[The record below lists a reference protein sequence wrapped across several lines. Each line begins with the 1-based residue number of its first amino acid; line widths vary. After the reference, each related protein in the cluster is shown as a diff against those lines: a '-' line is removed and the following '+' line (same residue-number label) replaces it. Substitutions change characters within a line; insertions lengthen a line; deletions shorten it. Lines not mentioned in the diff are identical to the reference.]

1 MENNINQLKKKS
13 SIKTSNSAKRYYI
26 KSLIAVALFLLVITL
41 ELVNNGGYFDEI
53 IGVLSAIYLIFFRT
67 RIERRDMYTLI
78 IMGIVVAIGVIS
90 NLVSGVSH
98 NYFSI
103 VIDIVAETKLLFA
116 YFAMKYF
123 LNDEE
128 KKATINML
136 VSLAKLFT
144 IGAFVCSIISLF
156 TDIGMTGE
164 ERYGIGSFKF
174 IFSFNFQYIAVY
186 MLFFGILVCN
196 TKMRNKEK
204 IYYYAMAII
213 SLVLA
218 TKAPPIM
225 FSIIFIGL
233 AFYFK
238 KHERLSP
245 IVIITGVII
254 LIVAGWFQIETYILN
269 ENAPRRLFFEY
280 AFKTANNY
288 FPLGSGFG
296 TFGSDQA
303 ARNYSQLYYQYGF
316 NKLFGMTPEDG
327 SFLSDTF
334 WPMAIGQFGW
344 VGGILYISAY
354 IMIFLSFKNNKY
366 NSQTKAFLYA
376 AFLQYMIHAVG
387 SAILSSSAGLIGFMA
402 LAIFTVSY
410 DDNQKNKSRLKIHL

>member
-13 SIKTSNSAKRYYI
+13 SIKTSSSAKRYYI
-26 KSLIAVALFLLVITL
+26 KSLIAIAVFLLVITL

-156 TDIGMTGE
+156 TDIGMTGPKNSV
-164 ERYGIGSFKF
+164 IGMDAQASIKRFETT
-174 IFSFNFQYIAVY
+174 
-186 MLFFGILVCN
+186 LP
-196 TKMRNKEK
+196 EK
-204 IYYYAMAII
+204 YK
-213 SLVLA
+213 LA
-218 TKAPPIM
+218 E
-225 FSIIFIGL
+225 G
-233 AFYFK
+233 
-238 KHERLSP
+238 EC
-245 IVIITGVII
+245 
-254 LIVAGWFQIETYILN
+254 ILN
-269 ENAPRRLFFEY
+269 AVI
-280 AFKTANNY
+280 
-288 FPLGSGFG
+288 
-296 TFGSDQA
+296 
-303 ARNYSQLYYQYGF
+303 F
-316 NKLFGMTPEDG
+316 NID
-327 SFLSDTF
+327 DTTSKVTD
-334 WPMAIGQFGW
+334 IKR
-344 VGGILYISAY
+344 IYI
-354 IMIFLSFKNNKY
+354 
-366 NSQTKAFLYA
+366 
-376 AFLQYMIHAVG
+376 
-387 SAILSSSAGLIGFMA
+387 
-402 LAIFTVSY
+402 
-410 DDNQKNKSRLKIHL
+410 R

>member
-13 SIKTSNSAKRYYI
+13 SIKTSSSAKRYYI
-26 KSLIAVALFLLVITL
+26 KSLIAIAVFLLVITL

-174 IFSFNFQYIAVY
+174 IFHS
-186 MLFFGILVCN
+186 
-196 TKMRNKEK
+196 K
-204 IYYYAMAII
+204 I
-213 SLVLA
+213 S
-218 TKAPPIM
+218 K
-225 FSIIFIGL
+225 
-233 AFYFK
+233 
-238 KHERLSP
+238 
-245 IVIITGVII
+245 
-254 LIVAGWFQIETYILN
+254 
-269 ENAPRRLFFEY
+269 
-280 AFKTANNY
+280 
-288 FPLGSGFG
+288 
-296 TFGSDQA
+296 
-303 ARNYSQLYYQYGF
+303 
-316 NKLFGMTPEDG
+316 
-327 SFLSDTF
+327 
-334 WPMAIGQFGW
+334 
-344 VGGILYISAY
+344 
-354 IMIFLSFKNNKY
+354 
-366 NSQTKAFLYA
+366 
-376 AFLQYMIHAVG
+376 
-387 SAILSSSAGLIGFMA
+387 
-402 LAIFTVSY
+402 
-410 DDNQKNKSRLKIHL
+410 

>member
-13 SIKTSNSAKRYYI
+13 SIKTSSSAKRYYI
-26 KSLIAVALFLLVITL
+26 KSLIAIAVFLLVITL

-156 TDIGMTGE
+156 TDIGMTGPKYSVIGMNIKASIKRFE
-164 ERYGIGSFKF
+164 TTLPERYK
-174 IFSFNFQYIAVY
+174 IAE
-186 MLFFGILVCN
+186 GKC
-196 TKMRNKEK
+196 
-204 IYYYAMAII
+204 
-213 SLVLA
+213 
-218 TKAPPIM
+218 
-225 FSIIFIGL
+225 
-233 AFYFK
+233 
-238 KHERLSP
+238 
-245 IVIITGVII
+245 
-254 LIVAGWFQIETYILN
+254 ILN
-269 ENAPRRLFFEY
+269 AVIFE
-280 AFKTANNY
+280 
-288 FPLGSGFG
+288 
-296 TFGSDQA
+296 
-303 ARNYSQLYYQYGF
+303 
-316 NKLFGMTPEDG
+316 
-327 SFLSDTF
+327 
-334 WPMAIGQFGW
+334 I
-344 VGGILYISAY
+344 
-354 IMIFLSFKNNKY
+354 
-366 NSQTKAFLYA
+366 
-376 AFLQYMIHAVG
+376 
-387 SAILSSSAGLIGFMA
+387 
-402 LAIFTVSY
+402 
-410 DDNQKNKSRLKIHL
+410 DDNTSKVTNIKRIYME

>member
-13 SIKTSNSAKRYYI
+13 SIKTSSSAKRYYI
-26 KSLIAVALFLLVITL
+26 KSLIAIAVFLLVITL

-156 TDIGMTGE
+156 TDIGMTGPYKSVIGMDADASIKRFVTSLP
-164 ERYGIGSFKF
+164 ERYKLAEGKCKLNGC
-174 IFSFNFQYIAVY
+174 IFDINDETCRVEQI
-186 MLFFGILVCN
+186 
-196 TKMRNKEK
+196 T
-204 IYYYAMAII
+204 
-213 SLVLA
+213 
-218 TKAPPIM
+218 
-225 FSIIFIGL
+225 
-233 AFYFK
+233 
-238 KHERLSP
+238 RLN
-245 IVIITGVII
+245 I
-254 LIVAGWFQIETYILN
+254 
-269 ENAPRRLFFEY
+269 
-280 AFKTANNY
+280 K
-288 FPLGSGFG
+288 
-296 TFGSDQA
+296 
-303 ARNYSQLYYQYGF
+303 
-316 NKLFGMTPEDG
+316 
-327 SFLSDTF
+327 
-334 WPMAIGQFGW
+334 
-344 VGGILYISAY
+344 
-354 IMIFLSFKNNKY
+354 
-366 NSQTKAFLYA
+366 
-376 AFLQYMIHAVG
+376 
-387 SAILSSSAGLIGFMA
+387 
-402 LAIFTVSY
+402 
-410 DDNQKNKSRLKIHL
+410 

>member
-13 SIKTSNSAKRYYI
+13 SIKISDSAKRYYVR
-26 KSLIAVALFLLVITL
+26 SLMSAAIFLVIITL

-53 IGVLSAIYLIFFRT
+53 IGILSAFYLVLFRT
-67 RIERRDMYTLI
+67 RIERQDIYTL
-78 IMGIVVAIGVIS
+78 MVLGIVVVIGFIS
-90 NLVSGVSH
+90 NLVSGISH
-98 NYFSI
+98 DYFSI
-103 VIDIVAETKLLFA
+103 GIDIVAETKLLFA

-136 VSLAKLFT
+136 VPLAKLFT
-144 IGAFVCSIISLF
+144 IITFICSIISLF
-156 TDIGMTGE
+156 TDIGMSGA
-164 ERYGIGSFKF
+164 ERYGIR
-174 IFSFNFQYIAVY
+174 SFNFIFTFSFQYVAVY

-204 IYYYAMAII
+204 TYYYAMAII

-233 AFYFK
+233 AVYFK
-238 KHERLSP
+238 KHERISP
-245 IVIITGVII
+245 AIMIIGIII
-254 LIVAGWFQIETYILN
+254 LTIAGWFQIETYLLN
-269 ENAPRRLFFEY
+269 ENAPRHIFFKY
-280 AFKTANNY
+280 AFKTASDY

-296 TFGSDQA
+296 TYGSDQA
-303 ARNYSQLYYQYGF
+303 ARNYSLLYYRYGF
-316 NKLFGMTPEDG
+316 DTLNGMNPENG
-327 SFLSDTF
+327 AFLSDTF

-344 VGGILYISAY
+344 IGCLLYLLAY
-354 IMIFLSFKNNKY
+354 VLVFLSFKNNKY
-366 NSQTKAFLYA
+366 NNQTKAFLYA
-376 AFLQYMIHAVG
+376 AFLQYMIHAIG

-402 LAIFTVSY
+402 LAIFTVSN
-410 DDNQKNKSRLKIHL
+410 DDGIKIKSRLKIHI